1 MNHVPP
7 PAPKLHLDKVSDSL
21 VAGSHSGYG
30 ERHNKGG
37 RGDESLL
44 LALRMFKTVP
54 ADAVAVLRAYP
65 PMVVCFAAALTG
77 TALVFD
83 VFYLVASPGLTLALV
98 YTVPVLAGLIAGLVA
113 AADDVGLERR
123 VLLRTVGVAVAFGI
137 TNAIVVAMIA
147 AMTRTDPSN
156 WAAGGQSVL
165 FAACTVFAVALS
177 IVACRKLID
186 ALGIELSTR
195 LPHRRPPR
203 SPLAAAAVAAP
214 RPRVSKEAAARA
226 EPAPPPPPFVEPD
239 EETIPLF
246 VPPPPKIVD
255 LDEARPVA
263 PTGPV
268 TPHISR
274 SRRTT
279 SRRPNKPGRRPGT

>member
-1 MNHVPP
+1 M
-7 PAPKLHLDKVSDSL
+7 
-21 VAGSHSGYG
+21 
-30 ERHNKGG
+30 
-37 RGDESLL
+37 L

-77 TALVFD
+77 TAVVFD
-83 VFYLVASPGLTLALV
+83 IFYLVASPGLTLALV

-113 AADDVGLERR
+113 AADDVGIERG
-123 VLLRTVGVAVAFGI
+123 VLLRTVGLAVALGI

-147 AMTRTDPSN
+147 AMVRTDPSN
-156 WAAGGQSVL
+156 WASGGQSVL
-165 FAACTVFAVALS
+165 FAACTVLAVAVA

-203 SPLAAAAVAAP
+203 NPLAAPAVAKVQP
-214 RPRVSKEAAARA
+214 RLSKESAARA
-226 EPAPPPPPFVEPD
+226 KPAPPAAPPPPAPPTFDE
-239 EETIPLF
+239 EETIPVF
-246 VPPPPKIVD
+246 VPPPPKVVD
-255 LDEARPVA
+255 LDEARPVT
-263 PTGPV
+263 PSGPV
-268 TPHISR
+268 TPHTPR

-279 SRRPNKPGRRPGT
+279 TRRPNKPGRRPGT